1 MRKLTRTEAN
11 FENLLEAAL
20 LVEGHCSHAEHGCNC
35 RGCDECEEN
44 YMMDS
49 EEGEKESLADLIGRY
64 VEGKPNTKV
73 RYGDDPRADSKEYD
87 EEQEGMTGPVGTAID
102 ILSRQKQIEAGS
114 PEVKRLL
121 NPAKKIIQD
130 LTTNLSRGS
139 YK

>member
-1 MRKLTRTEAN
+1 
-11 FENLLEAAL
+11 
-20 LVEGHCSHAEHGCNC
+20 
-35 RGCDECEEN
+35 
-44 YMMDS
+44 MMDS
-49 EEGEKESLADLIGRY
+49 EEGEKESLAYLIGKY
-64 VEGKPNTKV
+64 VEGEDKPNTDV
-73 RYGDDPRADSKEYD
+73 RYGNDPRADIEEEECD